1 MTTETDTDEA
11 LMAAVAAAG
20 DRAALE
26 RLVRRHAGPL
36 LGFVGRML
44 GGDGRRAEEIVQDA
58 LLSVWVKRALYQR
71 DRPFKPWLYGIAV
84 NGCRSEF
91 RSRRWVFDDLP
102 DDLPQTGPPALD
114 GDPTVGLPAGETAAL
129 VAAALDRL
137 PPQQRAVVMMR
148 IWEDL
153 PYSEIARVLDRSEGT
168 VRSHMHHGL
177 AALREWLV
185 PRME

>member
-36 LGFVGRML
+36 LGFVCRML
-44 GGDGRRAEEIVQDA
+44 RGDGHRAEEIVQDA
-58 LLSVWVKRALYQR
+58 LLAVWVKRALYQSG
-71 DRPFKPWLYGIAV
+71 RPFKPWLYAIAV

-91 RSRRWVFDDLP
+91 RSRRWDFDDLP
-102 DDLPQTGPPALD
+102 ETDPPAPD
-114 GDPTVGLPAGETAAL
+114 GDPTAGLPAGETSAL
-129 VAAALDRL
+129 VSAALDRL

-177 AALREWLV
+177 AALREWLG